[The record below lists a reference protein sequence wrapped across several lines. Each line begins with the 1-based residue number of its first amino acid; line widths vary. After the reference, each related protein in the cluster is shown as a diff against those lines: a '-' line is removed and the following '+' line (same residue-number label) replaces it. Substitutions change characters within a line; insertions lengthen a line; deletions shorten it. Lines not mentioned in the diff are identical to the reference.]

1 MKKALL
7 ILAGAALVLSSCN
20 NKEILSR
27 LDQHDQDIAGL
38 QNNVK
43 DLQSDVAGLKDA
55 VAQINSN
62 ISALQTIVTALQN
75 NDYVTGVENVK
86 DDKGNVIGY
95 TIKFS
100 KSAPITIY
108 HGEKGAKGDKGD
120 KGDQGDPGEPGT
132 PGEPGA
138 PGEPGTPGKDGVDGN
153 TPVIGVKE
161 SGGVYYWT
169 IDGKILTDAE
179 GHPIPVTGNDGAPG
193 NPGNDGKDGIT
204 PQLRI
209 NEGNWEV
216 SYDEGETWTVVG
228 PAQTA
233 SEGGQSCDCE
243 DAVFSDVKETKSAVV
258 FTLADG
264 STLRIDKLIEF
275 SLNMDDSAVTMAGEA
290 TEIPYTLSGVGNGES
305 RVDAI
310 ASGDWW
316 AEAVAADKFSGVIK
330 VTAGEAAKAKVIVYA
345 VDGKGRSDMR
355 SLIFD
360 LGTLTVTAPV
370 EDAPAEGG
378 SIEVPV
384 VTNVDYSVVIEE
396 DARGWLSAYVATKA
410 EIRNETLVLVVE
422 KNNAP
427 ETRTGLVELKDA
439 NGATIQS
446 FTVKQESGVYEYPT
460 FDDSSFKNW
469 VLYNSP
475 AADYNEN
482 LKVDASEAAKVTE
495 INFAKDKAFTSLK
508 GIECFYNL
516 KKITI
521 ANTSKL
527 ASLDLSKNK
536 KLEEVT
542 ISKEYGAETVLVT
555 LNLED
560 LHALKTVQ
568 IGGMSAVETLT
579 LGSAPALTA
588 LYAYNTAL
596 KELDLT
602 GAPALVNLAV
612 YGTKIEELDLSKNT
626 VLESASVGIST
637 LASLSVPACVKTL
650 SLDNAP
656 LTSLDLS
663 PLTNLTEFSAA
674 ATQMETI
681 DLSASKGLTKFSVG
695 SYGSGKSTVLKK
707 VDLRNATQLSSVNL
721 YSDALEE
728 VIIPKGMKTTSWNWT
743 SYHMNPDT
751 GEYSYVTVTEVEPE
765 SDEPVVDD
773 YAAGIKDAFVKK
785 IVLGKYDKNND
796 GKIDAAEAEA
806 VTELDFSD
814 CELEDG
820 DLAGL
825 ELLPVKKLLLS
836 GNRFTEFDILAWPS
850 LEWINL
856 NENRLTSLSIGTKTT
871 DLKQTLHLEAA
882 NNQIATF
889 TVPSYMKANINY
901 LDLSNNLVS
910 KFPYDYVY
918 GWSDLEYFNLANNK
932 LTKLTFS
939 STLNVKEINVSNNQ
953 LTTAAYTA
961 MSKLEKVDVS
971 NNLLTAYSFG
981 STQYALQ
988 EVNLASNKITSIDL
1002 TNIAKN
1008 AASFSLKKVDVTGNE
1023 GFNLVIV
1030 GAGNQMPEGLE
1041 IVGAED
1047 YVVLNAANPSGYAHN
1062 SSKGINDAVADEN
1075 AEFGDVLINYSLKTK
1090 GFKIEDG
1097 GKAHI
1102 VAGNNKRRL
1111 VFHAVATSGTP
1122 TITLSRSTGKA
1133 IFTADND
1140 PTVYSSSYKPTGTNP
1155 LSPAVNDSAAKDW
1168 TSFVQD
1174 GDGAKVFYHLANFSW
1189 SCSGGDSTENGE
1201 EITFTVSG
1209 GSVVIFGLDLSGYR
1223 WDEYSMQ

>member
-38 QNNVK
+38 QNNVR

-62 ISALQTIVTALQN
+62 ISALQTIVDALQN

-120 KGDQGDPGEPGT
+120 KGDQGDPGEPG
-132 PGEPGA
+132 A
-138 PGEPGTPGKDGVDGN
+138 PGKDGVDGN

-233 SEGGQSCDCE
+233 AEGGQSCDCE

-258 FTLADG
+258 FTLSDG

-446 FTVKQESGVYEYPT
+446 FTVKQESGVYEYPE

-596 KELDLT
+596 KALDVT

-637 LASLSVPACVKTL
+637 LATLSLPASLKTL
-650 SLDNAP
+650 SMDNAVV
-656 LTSLDLS
+656 TSLDLS

-674 ATQMETI
+674 ATKMETI
-681 DLSASKGLTKFSVG
+681 DLSASKGLLKFSVG
-695 SYGSGKSTVLKK
+695 SYGGSGKSTVLKK
-707 VDLRNATQLSSVNL
+707 VDLRNATLLSTVNL

-728 VIIPKGMKTTSWNWT
+728 VIVPKGTNRSSWNWT
-743 SYHMNPDT
+743 SYHMDPDT
-751 GEYSYVTVTEVEPE
+751 GEYTYVTVTEVELENDGPAI
-765 SDEPVVDD
+765 DD

-785 IVLGKYDKNND
+785 IVLGKYDKNDD

-806 VTELDFSD
+806 VTELDFTG

-825 ELLPVKKLLLS
+825 ESLPVKKLLLA

-856 NENRLTSLSIGTKTT
+856 NNNKLTSLSIGTKTA

-889 TVPSYMKANINY
+889 TVPSYAKANIKY

-918 GWSDLEYFNLANNK
+918 GWTDLEYFNLANNK
-932 LTKLTFS
+932 LTKLSFN

-953 LTTAAYTA
+953 LTAAAYTS

-971 NNLLTAYSFG
+971 NNLLTSYAFG
-981 STQYALQ
+981 ASQYALE
-988 EVNLASNKITSIDL
+988 EVNLASNKIKSIDI
-1002 TNIAKN
+1002 TNIAK
-1008 AASFSLKKVDVTGNE
+1008 AADKFAIKKIDMSGNE

-1041 IVGAED
+1041 VIADGEFG
-1047 YVVLNAANPSGYAHN
+1047 VLNAANPSGYKTN
-1062 SSKGINDAVADEN
+1062 EYNNINEFFAGDKAVY
-1075 AEFGDVLINYSLKTK
+1075 GDITLNFSLATK

-1097 GKAHI
+1097 GEAYFTAKA
-1102 VAGNNKRRL
+1102 NKK
-1111 VFHAVATSGTP
+1111 VFNFFAVATSGTP
-1122 TITLSRSTGKA
+1122 QIELVRESGKTILTKDT
-1133 IFTADND
+1133 D
-1140 PTVYSSSYKPTGTNP
+1140 SSPYGASYAATGTNP
-1155 LSPAVNDSAAKDW
+1155 LSPAMNESAAKDW
-1168 TSFVQD
+1168 TNFIQD
-1174 GDGAKVFYHLANFSW
+1174 GNGAKMLYHFSLCGK
-1189 SCSGGDSTENGE
+1189 SDGNTTEGEKIYFKVTGGTA
-1201 EITFTVSG
+1201 
-1209 GSVVIFGLDLSGYR
+1209 VIFGINLSGYR
-1223 WDEYSMQ
+1223 VDEQ